1 LAGRARAACRGG
13 TARSLPAGE
22 RLAPG
27 RWIVALAL
35 LAGCAGARRP
45 PPAPAPEGGVP
56 AGETEP
62 RRYVSARAHQHVL
75 TALLARER
83 DDHAAA
89 ARELHEA
96 LLYDPES
103 GYLRTLLAEE
113 LLRQGRIA
121 EAERELRAALEGD
134 PRYAPAH
141 VLAARIALAGGRA
154 GEGRVHLRGAIAA
167 APTDPD
173 AYRDLVR
180 LEIAQGEL
188 PAAAAAARELG
199 EAAER
204 APSDAGPG
212 EAAPAATSQAGRL
225 RSQAADAWIEVAQAI
240 ADRQD
245 DAGAQDAFARAS
257 ALRPDTDEALATR
270 AAFLESRRRWAEAR
284 ELQLRLLARRPDS
297 PEALSALARLSL
309 AEGELEVAS
318 AYLMKLRALASVAAA
333 GAGDE
338 DRRELGGALFRLA
351 VPLLGAHRAA
361 DAEAALDAALR
372 LFPGHPELSFYR
384 ALALEE
390 RGRHREAAQLLEQI
404 ERTLGG
410 PGRPRD
416 AALAAIADGP
426 TFLAPDPAQLLLDAR
441 VQAALS
447 RGRAGETAE
456 AARRM
461 KALFSADP
469 RDEGVALGLLEAF
482 ERAGRVPAALALL
495 EDAARKH
502 PDTPALLYARASALD
517 RARRVPEALAAMR
530 KVLAL
535 APAHAGALNYVG
547 YVMTEQGGDLREAEG
562 LLRRAVELRP
572 DDGAVADSLGFCLLK
587 EGRVE
592 AALEELRR
600 ADRLAPGDP
609 VILGHLGDALLAA
622 GRRDDAA
629 EAFRRA
635 LARLVRAPRGGR
647 EGRSREGAPGEQE
660 ARSPEPGDARVRA
673 ELEEKLRSLTAP

>member
-1 LAGRARAACRGG
+1 VV
-13 TARSLPAGE
+13 E
-22 RLAPG
+22 LAP
-27 RWIVALAL
+27 AEA
-35 LAGCAGARRP
+35 
-45 PPAPAPEGGVP
+45 
-56 AGETEP
+56 EP

-83 DDHAAA
+83 DDHATA

-96 LLYDPES
+96 VLYDPDS

-113 LLRQGRIA
+113 LLRQGRIS
-121 EAERELRAALEGD
+121 EAERELGTALDAD

-141 VLAARIALAGGRA
+141 ALAARVALAGGRTDEA
-154 GEGRVHLRGAIAA
+154 RVHLKTAIAA
-167 APTDPD
+167 APEDPD

-180 LEIAQGEL
+180 LEIGQGTL
-188 PAAAAAARELG
+188 AAAAETARELG

-204 APSDAGPG
+204 SGSGQPAS
-212 EAAPAATSQAGRL
+212 AATAQAGRV
-225 RSQAADAWIEVAQAI
+225 RAQAAEAWLEVGRAM

-257 ALRPDTDEALATR
+257 SLRPDSDEALATR
-270 AAFLESRRRWAEAR
+270 AAFLESRRRWEEAR
-284 ELQLRLLARRPDS
+284 ELQLRLISRRPDS
-297 PEALSALARLSL
+297 PEVLSALARLSL

-318 AYLMKLRALASVAAA
+318 AYLTKLRALASAAA
-333 GAGDE
+333 SGAGDE
-338 DRRELGGALFRLA
+338 ERRELGGALFRLA
-351 VPLLGAHRAA
+351 IPLLGTHRPV

-372 LFPGHPELSFYR
+372 LFPGHPELCFYR
-384 ALALEE
+384 ALAFEG
-390 RGRHREAAQLLEQI
+390 RGRHREAAQLFEQLE
-404 ERTLGG
+404 RALGA

-416 AALAAIADGP
+416 AALAAVADGP
-426 TFLAPDPAQLLLDAR
+426 AFLAPDAAQLLLDAR

-461 KALFSADP
+461 KALFSAAP

-482 ERAGRVPAALALL
+482 DRAGRVPAAVALL

-502 PDTPALLYARASALD
+502 PDAPSLLYARASALD

-530 KVLAL
+530 KVLAV

-587 EGRVE
+587 EGRVD

-600 ADRLAPGDP
+600 AERLAPGDP

-622 GRRDDAA
+622 GRREDAA

-647 EGRSREGAPGEQE
+647 DRRSHQGPPGEQE

-673 ELEEKLRSLTAP
+673 ELEEKLRSLTAR

>member
-1 LAGRARAACRGG
+1 MDRRPRAARRLRRRAAPPARTRPGRRGARRRDRAAAVRQRPRPPARAHRVARARARRPRGRRAGAARSAPLRSRVGVPAHPAGGGAAAAGADRRGRTRAEGRARGRSALRAGARARGADRARRRQGRRGARAPARGDRGG
-13 TARSLPAGE
+13 A
-22 RLAPG
+22 
-27 RWIVALAL
+27 
-35 LAGCAGARRP
+35 AGARRGGGARTLGCGSRRRRP
-45 PPAPAPEGGVP
+45 CRDLAGRTPALPGRGCVDRGGASHGRP
-56 AGETEP
+56 AGRCRRSGRLRPRLGAAAGHRRGTGHP
-62 RRYVSARAHQHVL
+62 RRLPRVAAPVGGGARAAV
-75 TALLARER
+75 APPR
-83 DDHAAA
+83 AAA
-89 ARELHEA
+89 
-96 LLYDPES
+96 
-103 GYLRTLLAEE
+103 GF
-113 LLRQGRIA
+113 
-121 EAERELRAALEGD
+121 
-134 PRYAPAH
+134 
-141 VLAARIALAGGRA
+141 AGGA
-154 GEGRVHLRGAIAA
+154 L
-167 APTDPD
+167 
-173 AYRDLVR
+173 
-180 LEIAQGEL
+180 
-188 PAAAAAARELG
+188 
-199 EAAER
+199 
-204 APSDAGPG
+204 GPG
-212 EAAPAATSQAGRL
+212 E
-225 RSQAADAWIEVAQAI
+225 
-240 ADRQD
+240 
-245 DAGAQDAFARAS
+245 
-257 ALRPDTDEALATR
+257 
-270 AAFLESRRRWAEAR
+270 
-284 ELQLRLLARRPDS
+284 
-297 PEALSALARLSL
+297 
-309 AEGELEVAS
+309 
-318 AYLMKLRALASVAAA
+318 
-333 GAGDE
+333 E

-447 RGRAGETAE
+447 RGRAGETAK

-502 PDTPALLYARASALD
+502 PDTPALLYARASALA